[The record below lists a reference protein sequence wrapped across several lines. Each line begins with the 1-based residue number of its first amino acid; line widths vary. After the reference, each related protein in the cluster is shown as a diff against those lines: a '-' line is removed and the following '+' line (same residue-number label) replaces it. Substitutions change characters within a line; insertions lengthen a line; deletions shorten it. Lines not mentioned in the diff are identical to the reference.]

1 MKYQGSPSARRSAW
15 QYAGQRIALELRHHR
30 ERDAGV
36 AARRLEELASRLELA
51 RGLRGLDHRLRDPVL
66 DRTGWVL
73 ALELRVEPG
82 AAFGAYPRELDKG
95 GAADRLEQG
104 GGQRSLAARHRRQK
118 DHRGTVADRRLQA
131 VERADV
137 LVVHVD
143 VHERGDLVPVLEHL
157 TAEAW
162 EALGQVGQQLANR
175 GAGGVDLP
183 CAADRIA
190 ERGRDP
196 DAGHEA
202 TCVLPPW
209 QNST

>member
-1 MKYQGSPSARRSAW
+1 MPSP
-15 QYAGQRIALELRHHR
+15 H
-30 ERDAGV
+30 
-36 AARRLEELASRLELA
+36 
-51 RGLRGLDHRLRDPVL
+51 
-66 DRTGWVL
+66 
-73 ALELRVEPG
+73 
-82 AAFGAYPRELDKG
+82 
-95 GAADRLEQG
+95 
-104 GGQRSLAARHRRQK
+104 
-118 DHRGTVADRRLQA
+118 RRLQA
-131 VERADV
+131 FEGADV

-157 TAEAW
+157 AAEAG
-162 EALGQVGQQLANR
+162 ETFGEVGQELADG